1 MKWGEMV
8 AEECVY
14 KVQMVNV
21 SKSFPGV
28 KALEKV
34 NLNLRKG
41 SVHAL
46 MGENGAGKSTLM
58 KILAGIQQPSEG
70 DIILDGVKVKFN
82 NPRESLNSGIAMI
95 HQELNPVLDMS
106 IAENLYLGREPRKK
120 GTLLLDY
127 KKMYK
132 DAKELLDKVGLK
144 LHPRTLMRDLTVAQ
158 MQMVE
163 IAKAIDYNSDII
175 IMDEPTS
182 AITDREVETL
192 FAMINK
198 LRNSGHGIIYITH
211 KMDEVFRIA
220 DEITVFRDGKHI
232 GTYPAA
238 EIDPDTLIKKMVD
251 RELTEIFP
259 NKNYV
264 PKDVKISVRNLSRK
278 NKFKNVS
285 FDVHHG
291 EIVGLAGL
299 MGAGRTEIVE
309 SIFGITKLDSG
320 EIYIDGK
327 KVNIKAPSDAI
338 KLNIGLVTEDRKM
351 SGLILP
357 LSVRDNMVLPSLK
370 NLSKFKVI
378 TNAKKE
384 HKHTD
389 HYIKELKIKTPG
401 QNQIIQFLSGG
412 NQQKVILG
420 KWLMTEPQ
428 ILIFDEPTRGI
439 DIGAKTE
446 IYKII
451 SDLADKGH
459 TIIFIS
465 SEMQEILGMCDR
477 IIVFHEGV
485 VSGEVLRAEATQEK
499 LLKLATGT
507 N

>member
-1 MKWGEMV
+1 MTEQYT
-8 AEECVY
+8 Y
-14 KVQMVNV
+14 KVQMVNI

-28 KALEKV
+28 IALDKV
-34 NLNLRKG
+34 NLNLKKG

-70 DIILDGVKVKFN
+70 DILLNGQKVTFSSPKD
-82 NPRESLNSGIAMI
+82 SLNHGIAMI
-95 HQELNPVLDMS
+95 HQELNPVLEMT
-106 IAENLYLGREPRKK
+106 IAENLFLGRELRIKN
-120 GTLLLDY
+120 TMLVDY
-127 KKMYK
+127 KKMNQA
-132 DAKELLDKVGLK
+132 AKELLERVGLK
-144 LHPRTLMRDLTVAQ
+144 LNPGTKMSKLTVAQ

-163 IAKAIDYNSDII
+163 IAKAIDYNSEII

-182 AITDREVETL
+182 AITDREVDTL
-192 FAMINK
+192 FEMIFRLK
-198 LRNSGHGIIYITH
+198 EQGHCIIYITH

-220 DEITVFRDGKHI
+220 DEITVFRDGKYI
-232 GTYPAA
+232 GTYLSSDINA
-238 EIDPDTLIKKMVD
+238 DMLITKMVD

-259 NKNYV
+259 DKNYV
-264 PKDVKISVRNLSRK
+264 IKDVKLSIRNFSQK

-285 FDVHHG
+285 FDVRQG
-291 EIVGLAGL
+291 EILGLSGL

-309 SIFGITKLDSG
+309 SIFGITKIDSG

-327 KVNIKAPSDAI
+327 KVNIKSPRDAI
-338 KLNIGLVTEDRKM
+338 KNNIGLVTEDRKH
-351 SGLILP
+351 SGLVLP
-357 LSVRDNMVLPSLK
+357 LSVKDNMVLPSVR
-370 NLSKFKVI
+370 NFSNFKLI
-378 TNAKKE
+378 TSTKKE
-384 HKHTD
+384 CSATES
-389 HYIKELKIKTPG
+389 YIDELKIKTPG
-401 QNQIIQFLSGG
+401 MNQIVKFLSGG
-412 NQQKVILG
+412 NQQKVVLG
-420 KWLMTEPQ
+420 KWLMTHPQ

-446 IYKII
+446 IYKLINN
-451 SDLADKGH
+451 LAEQGK

-485 VSGEVLRAEATQEK
+485 VSGELTREEATQEK

>member
-82 NPRESLNSGIAMI
+82 NPKESLNSGIAMI

-132 DAKELLDKVGLK
+132 DAKTLLDKVGLN
-144 LHPRTLMRDLTVAQ
+144 LHPKTLMRDLTVAQ

-163 IAKAIDYNSDII
+163 IAKAIDYNSEII

-238 EIDPDTLIKKMVD
+238 EIDSDTLIKKMVD

-370 NLSKFKVI
+370 SLAKFKVL

-389 HYIKELKIKTPG
+389 HYIKELKIKTPS